1 MESNL
6 EANKNAFE
14 QLELFKG
21 FYSKKELNEFK
32 KLVDDKYAETRENLE
47 LSIEKVKNTELEAS
61 GDSSYSL
68 HMADQGTDA
77 MEREKAFLFAQRDEK
92 YLYQLQKTLKR
103 IESGTFGICRECGIK
118 INPKRLAAV
127 PTTNICI
134 KCKTEK
140 EKRY

>member
-1 MESNL
+1 ME
-6 EANKNAFE
+6 AKKTAFE
-14 QLELFKG
+14 SLENFKG
-21 FYSKKELNEFK
+21 FYSKKDLNGFK
-32 KLVDDKYAETRENLE
+32 KIVEAKYEETKQNLE

-92 YLYQLQKTLKR
+92 YLYQLEKSLKR
-103 IESGTFGICRECGIK
+103 IEVGTFGVCRECGIK
-118 INPKRLAAV
+118 INPKRLEAV